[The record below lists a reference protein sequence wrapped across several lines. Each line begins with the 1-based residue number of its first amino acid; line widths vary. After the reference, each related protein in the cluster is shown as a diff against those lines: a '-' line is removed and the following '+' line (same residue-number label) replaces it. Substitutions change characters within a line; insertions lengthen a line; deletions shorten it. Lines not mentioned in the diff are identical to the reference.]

1 MPIYTIRM
9 KAVIPF
15 IFYFLIQFHGALAQT
30 GTISGTVRDH
40 NSTETLVGVNVL
52 VDSITGISTD
62 IQGNYSLNLVPGEY
76 TITFTYIGY
85 VTEHRRILLMEGE
98 VQKLDIRM
106 IPETIELDI
115 AVVSAA
121 KFEQKLSDVTISM
134 EVMKPEFIENNHTI
148 SMETAINK
156 MPGVDIT
163 ERQASIRG
171 GGGYSY
177 GAGSRV
183 MVLVDD
189 LPILTADV
197 NEVKWGFLP
206 VENIEQVEILKGA
219 SSALYGSSALNGVI
233 NVRTAFPGNEPRT
246 KVSAYSGVFFKPKRE
261 EMAWW
266 WDTYPLFAGVNFS
279 HLRKIGDFDLVTG
292 ANVLSNVGYRE
303 HDYEE
308 KIRMNIGFRHKPQ
321 KASGLSYGINTNIQF
336 QNTSDFLIWLDADSG
351 AFLQNP
357 DAISPTTGFRWNIDP
372 YITYY
377 GNKDNRHSLRTRFY
391 RVYNRFEENEDKNN
405 GSDMYYGEYQFY
417 KVFRNKLNWT
427 VGMAGSYA
435 NTDAELYGDHYS
447 STIAV
452 YTQFD
457 QKFFDRLSASFGMRW
472 ERYTLDDSDKASK
485 PVMRAGLNYQAAK
498 YTFIRAS
505 YGQGYRFPS
514 IAEKYTSTS
523 LGSLNIFPNP
533 GLEPETGWSAEIGVR
548 QGLKLGDWNG
558 YFDGA
563 AYWNEYQNMIEFTF
577 GVWVPDSNTTPT
589 LDHLGFK
596 SLNVGNAR
604 ITGVDLLVGSS
615 GYLGTALVNY
625 FISS

>member
-1 MPIYTIRM
+1 
-9 KAVIPF
+9 
-15 IFYFLIQFHGALAQT
+15 
-30 GTISGTVRDH
+30 
-40 NSTETLVGVNVL
+40 
-52 VDSITGISTD
+52 
-62 IQGNYSLNLVPGEY
+62 
-76 TITFTYIGY
+76 
-85 VTEHRRILLMEGE
+85 
-98 VQKLDIRM
+98 
-106 IPETIELDI
+106 
-115 AVVSAA
+115 
-121 KFEQKLSDVTISM
+121 
-134 EVMKPEFIENNHTI
+134 
-148 SMETAINK
+148 
-156 MPGVDIT
+156 
-163 ERQASIRG
+163 
-171 GGGYSY
+171 
-177 GAGSRV
+177 
-183 MVLVDD
+183 
-189 LPILTADV
+189 
-197 NEVKWGFLP
+197 
-206 VENIEQVEILKGA
+206 
-219 SSALYGSSALNGVI
+219 
-233 NVRTAFPGNEPRT
+233 
-246 KVSAYSGVFFKPKRE
+246 
-261 EMAWW
+261 
-266 WDTYPLFAGVNFS
+266 
-279 HLRKIGDFDLVTG
+279 
-292 ANVLSNVGYRE
+292 
-303 HDYEE
+303 
-308 KIRMNIGFRHKPQ
+308 
-321 KASGLSYGINTNIQF
+321 
-336 QNTSDFLIWLDADSG
+336 
-351 AFLQNP
+351 
-357 DAISPTTGFRWNIDP
+357 
-372 YITYY
+372 
-377 GNKDNRHSLRTRFY
+377 
-391 RVYNRFEENEDKNN
+391 
-405 GSDMYYGEYQFY
+405 
-417 KVFRNKLNWT
+417 LNWT

-625 FISS
+625 FIGYTYMNPIDLDADTLENNILKYRYRHSLKGDIEFTFKRLSTGLNFIYGSHMERIDEAFEEKILGKEIFPGLKEYRIKNDKGFIVFDFRIAYQVTASSKLAFFIKNVFNREYMGRPGDIQPPLNISLQYVLEL